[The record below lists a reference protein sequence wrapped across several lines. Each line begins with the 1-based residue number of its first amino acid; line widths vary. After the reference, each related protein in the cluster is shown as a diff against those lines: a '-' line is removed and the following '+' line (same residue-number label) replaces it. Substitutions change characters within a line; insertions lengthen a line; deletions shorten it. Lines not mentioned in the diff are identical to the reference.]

1 MRNNRDAKFPTS
13 YGLRYGA
20 DTSGL
25 TVKNAPDFIRRRAYH
40 LFEMRGRQPG
50 RELDDWL
57 QAEHEIKSRF
67 GFIGI

>member
-1 MRNNRDAKFPTS
+1 MRKANNPNLLAN
-13 YGLRYGA
+13 YGIRYGA

-25 TVKNAPDFIRRRAYH
+25 TVENVPEVIRKRAYH

-57 QAEHEIKSRF
+57 QAEREIASRF
-67 GFIGI
+67 GIFGI